1 MSAYIV
7 SEETMAKVV
16 DAIATAEEREGRALF
31 TASAEALARAVLAGD
46 AEAALA
52 LADEV
57 TEYAAASADPH
68 AGLTRLGRELYR
80 MNRAAVVARYGDRP
94 DDDYQAVPKFIFAP
108 ELLAGETRGWAAGD
122 DSPAITAVC
131 ELIYQCSEGDIP
143 GRPLYRRLVE
153 SAARLREEWKAGA
166 AGRARKAGNEW
177 HARRLADL
185 DRLPAEHPHLVTAAA
200 RPKWN
205 GYRLAAENIRRELR
219 RRFPGVKFRVTS
231 DSFSMG
237 NSVDVHWTDGPTTAE
252 VEAVTSRH
260 AGGSFNGMEDIYEY
274 DRDNT
279 FGELFGRAKYVHC
292 SRDWTIEAVRRANAD
307 ETIPENWAQG
317 NDSSRVHWIR
327 KAWSEMSFAD
337 AVGVTV

>member
-7 SEETMAKVV
+7 SGETMARVV
-16 DAIATAEEREGRALF
+16 DAVATAEERTGRALF
-31 TASAEALARAVLAGD
+31 SADAEAMARAVLAGD
-46 AEAALA
+46 VEAACA
-52 LADEV
+52 LADEI
-57 TEYAAASADPH
+57 TEHAAAPADPH

-94 DDDYQAVPKFIFAP
+94 DDDYQAVPKFVFAP
-108 ELLAGETRGWAAGD
+108 ELLAGETRGWAAD
-122 DSPAITAVC
+122 DDGPASVAVG
-131 ELIYQCSEGDIP
+131 ELIYQCSEGDVP
-143 GRPLYRRLVE
+143 ERPLYRRLVE
-153 SAARLREEWKAGA
+153 AKARLGREWKAGA
-166 AGRARKAGNEW
+166 AERARKAGNER

-205 GYRLAAENIRRELR
+205 GYRLAAENIRRELKL
-219 RRFPGVKFRVTS
+219 RFPGVKFKVTS

-237 NSVDVHWTDGPTTAE
+237 NSVDVHWTDGPTTKE
-252 VEAVTSRH
+252 VEAVADRH
-260 AGGSFNGMEDIYEY
+260 AAGSFDGMTDSYEY

-317 NDSSRVHWIR
+317 NDSSRVHWTR